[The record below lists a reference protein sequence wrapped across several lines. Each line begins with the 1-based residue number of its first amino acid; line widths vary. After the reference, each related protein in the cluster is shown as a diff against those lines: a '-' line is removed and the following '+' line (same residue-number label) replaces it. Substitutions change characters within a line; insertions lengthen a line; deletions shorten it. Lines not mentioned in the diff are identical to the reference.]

1 MVDPIDYSRPV
12 GWWCPVCGASGK
24 QTGSTLLDEL
34 LVHGIIRCCTSG
46 AADEMCFAI
55 VIPVYLPIPEG
66 QRPPAASE
74 VEEAEV
80 VTFTSLLTG
89 RFRISGIDIEIGH
102 DGNARGSWS
111 DEGELVLDPDTVV
124 NFCAEQ
130 SARARIVTGAT
141 E

>member
-1 MVDPIDYSRPV
+1 MTDPIDYSRLV
-12 GWWCPVCGASGK
+12 GWWCRNTQHDYALEVGGPPWCN
-24 QTGSTLLDEL
+24 E
-34 LVHGIIRCCTSG
+34 C
-46 AADEMCFAI
+46 
-55 VIPVYLPIPEG
+55 IPRYLPIPEG

-80 VTFTSLLTG
+80 VTFTSLMTG

>member
-1 MVDPIDYSRPV
+1 MSEAQIDYSRPV
-12 GWWCPVCGASGK
+12 GWWCPVCGNTDHVSSIGPDGRERQRFCIQSAR
-24 QTGSTLLDEL
+24 TGF
-34 LVHGIIRCCTSG
+34 
-46 AADEMCFAI
+46 CFRRAI
-55 VIPVYLPIPEG
+55 PRYLPIPEG

-80 VTFTSLLTG
+80 VTFTSLMTG
-89 RFRISGIDIEIGH
+89 RFRISGVDIEIGH

-130 SARARIVTGAT
+130 SARARIVTGAIK
-141 E
+141 

>member
-1 MVDPIDYSRPV
+1 MTAPIDYSRPV
-12 GWWCPVCGASGK
+12 GWWCPVCGDTVAVSVGPYGVPPRRFCANVLSG
-24 QTGSTLLDEL
+24 S
-34 LVHGIIRCCTSG
+34 VF
-46 AADEMCFAI
+46 CFRG
-55 VIPVYLPIPEG
+55 VIPRYLPIPEG
-66 QRPPAASE
+66 QRPPAVSE

-80 VTFTSLLTG
+80 VTFTSLTTG